1 MPKIVR
7 DIPNH
12 FSLPR
17 RINRLSH
24 LTYNQWWVWHP
35 DAQRIFVSIDRDLWE
50 RVYHN
55 PVAFMRKV
63 ERARLNAVTNDRYFL
78 DFFDRVIRSF
88 DTYLKPESTWFSKN
102 YPQLSNQQIAY
113 FSFEYGLHEALPVYA
128 GGLGILSGDHIKE
141 ASDLGLPMVAIGF
154 LYTEGYFSQHI
165 TEDGWQENRNM
176 YLTLDDLPV
185 IPLFNQDNKPLTI
198 SVELPG
204 RIVQARLWEITVGR
218 VPLYLLDTNIETN
231 SPEDRQLTAR
241 LYSSDLELRISQELL
256 LGVGGVRALRVLGY
270 RPSVWHMNE
279 GHSAF
284 LTLERSRELVA
295 AGLPFDEAKEK
306 VQSSNIF
313 TTHTQVPAGNDE
325 FPLWLIDKY
334 FSQLWPELELTRDQ
348 FLDLGRKSQ
357 SWGGEVFSMPVLALH
372 LSNYANGVSELHG
385 QVSRK
390 MWSFLW
396 PDRRVEDVPITHI
409 TNGVH
414 TGTWLAR
421 RMRLLYERYL
431 GSDWLENIDDPAVW
445 QQIENIPDAE
455 LWVVRRHLKRKLTN
469 YMSERARQQWLTG
482 TVHPVQVVAS
492 GVLMDPYS
500 LTIGFGRRFATYKRA
515 SLILRDFDRLLK
527 ILNRPNMPVQI
538 IFAGKAHPSDEPGK
552 LLIQEVYRA
561 VKNAKNGGRLMFLE
575 DYDMNI
581 ARYLVQGVDV
591 WMNTPRRPMEASG
604 TSGEKAA
611 LNGVLNFSVLDGWWR
626 EGYNGYNGWAI
637 GDDTQDPDPNIQD
650 AADAESLYDTLE
662 NEIIPLYYTNRSA
675 DNLPGEWIGRIK
687 ESIRTLA
694 PQFSM
699 RRMVKEYVT
708 QLYLPGMGMK
718 QESAQ
723 ISGGEDTPPD
733 ADAMDIL
740 EKI

>member
-1 MPKIVR
+1 MAKIIR

-35 DAQRIFVSIDRDLWE
+35 DAQRLFISIDRDLWE

-78 DFFDRVIRSF
+78 DFYDRMIRNFDA
-88 DTYLKPESTWFSKN
+88 YLKPESTWFTKN
-102 YPQLSNQQIAY
+102 YPQLNNQQIAY
-113 FSFEYGLHEALPVYA
+113 LSFEFGLHEALPVYA

-185 IPLFNQDNKPLTI
+185 IPLFNENNKPLTI
-198 SVELPG
+198 SVALPG
-204 RIVQARLWEITVGR
+204 RVVQAKLWEITVGR
-218 VPLYLLDTNIETN
+218 VPLYLLDTNLEAN
-231 SPEDRQLTAR
+231 NPEDRQLTAR
-241 LYSSDLELRISQELL
+241 LYSSDLDLRISQEIL

-270 RPSVWHMNE
+270 RPSAWHMNE

-295 AGLPFDEAKEK
+295 AGLTFEEAKAK

-313 TTHTQVPAGNDE
+313 TTHTPVPAGNDE

-334 FSQLWPELELTRDQ
+334 FSQLWPELELSRDQ

-357 SWGGEVFSMPVLALH
+357 PWGGEAFSMPVLALH

-396 PDRRVEDVPITHI
+396 PEQRVEDVPIIHI

-515 SLILRDFDRLLK
+515 NLILRDFDRLIK

-538 IFAGKAHPSDEPGK
+538 IFAGKAHPADEPGK

-708 QLYLPGMGMK
+708 QLYLPAMGLK
-718 QESAQ
+718 QEPTE
-723 ISGGEDTPPD
+723 ISGSEDNPADTD
-733 ADAMDIL
+733 ALDII
-740 EKI
+740 EKM